1 MGVSLPRPSRL
12 CYIIKARRGRVR
24 RGGKGRG
31 RTRRERAGKG
41 KGGLGKGLG
50 PEARGKGR
58 ESEGKGKPEDGGLG
72 GWGWRR
78 PLTCSDS
85 DAPGSLSGH
94 GSTVTP
100 KLEVQVSNYQ
110 Y

>member
-1 MGVSLPRPSRL
+1 MVSW
-12 CYIIKARRGRVR
+12 
-24 RGGKGRG
+24 GGKGRG
-31 RTRRERAGKG
+31 RARRERAGKG

-50 PEARGKGR
+50 PEARGKGQ
-58 ESEGKGKPEDGGLG
+58 ESEGKGTSKPEDHGGLV

-94 GSTVTP
+94 GSSLTP
-100 KLEVQVSNYQ
+100 KLEVQVSNY
-110 Y
+110 